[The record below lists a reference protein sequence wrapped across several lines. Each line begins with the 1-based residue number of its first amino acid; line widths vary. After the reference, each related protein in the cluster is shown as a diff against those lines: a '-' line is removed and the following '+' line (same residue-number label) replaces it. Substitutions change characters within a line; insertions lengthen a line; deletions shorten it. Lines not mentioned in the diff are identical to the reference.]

1 MSALDLH
8 PELETFVGN
17 NYGKTGGTKV
27 LYYGESHFLPNNKG
41 ETFSD
46 EVWYNNT
53 SKELGLSDKDIA

>member
-1 MSALDLH
+1 MSVLELH

-17 NYGKTGGTKV
+17 NYGKTGGIKV

-46 EVWYNNT
+46 E
-53 SKELGLSDKDIA
+53 DIGIIILLKSLV